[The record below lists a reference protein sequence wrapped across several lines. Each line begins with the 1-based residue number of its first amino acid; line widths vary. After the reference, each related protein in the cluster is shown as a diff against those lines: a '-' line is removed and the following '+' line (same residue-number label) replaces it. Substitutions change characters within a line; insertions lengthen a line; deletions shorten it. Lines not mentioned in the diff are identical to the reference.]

1 VRTALPLYEA
11 LAAAYKQL
19 NASVGQFAAATLK
32 RATAAIEST
41 SPGDATYLQTDA
53 ALAALGQ
60 ERDAIAAQMNQL
72 INGQF
77 FDDGGFS
84 AYSHA
89 ALAPHGIQGTGHN
102 SIPALISSATTLLGK
117 A

>member
-1 VRTALPLYEA
+1 
-11 LAAAYKQL
+11 
-19 NASVGQFAAATLK
+19 
-32 RATAAIEST
+32 
-41 SPGDATYLQTDA
+41 
-53 ALAALGQ
+53 
-60 ERDAIAAQMNQL
+60 MNQL